1 MVAEAMYQN
10 VVALHATDRMLD
22 EDADLTDGFIR
33 RFLLVASVRARILF
47 TLARLLVRDF
57 NQIATV
63 IRLHAKIA

>member
-1 MVAEAMYQN
+1 MHQN
-10 VVALHATDRMLD
+10 VGALHATDRMLD